1 MNRSSGLD
9 IACERPIE
17 ATREKR
23 LKQEVKVVLLFDP
36 FAPFDEL
43 LGRPVAGPA
52 AFVPYA
58 DVTVSESDMVLTFDL
73 PGVAPDD
80 VQVEVL
86 DGSLVIRGERRRP
99 DIRDGS
105 TWTHSERAFGRFE
118 RRIRLPEGVDAD
130 AITASFEHGVLSLI
144 VPKPERMKPKT
155 IAVGGGA
162 QRRELTS
169 A

>member
-1 MNRSSGLD
+1 M
-9 IACERPIE
+9 
-17 ATREKR
+17 
-23 LKQEVKVVLLFDP
+23 LLFDP

-43 LGRPVAGPA
+43 FGRPFTRSA
-52 AFVPYA
+52 AFVPHA
-58 DVTVSESDMVLTFDL
+58 DVTVSESDAVLTFDL

-80 VQVEVL
+80 VEVEVL
-86 DGSLVIRGERRRP
+86 GGSLVIRGERRRP
-99 DIRDGS
+99 DIGEGT

-118 RRIRLPEGVDAD
+118 RRIKLPEGVDAD

-155 IAVGGGA
+155 IAIGGGVE
-162 QRRELTS
+162 RRELTT